1 MLLKMT
7 KAEKT
12 QLIEEL
18 VEKFS
23 DAKYFYLTD
32 FSTLNAEQ
40 TTDLRRLCNEKDVEM
55 VVIKNK
61 LIKKALQRISEEEY
75 QGVFE
80 YLAGPTAVLF
90 SESGKV
96 PAQILKEYRKSNAM
110 PTLKAAYVE
119 SSVVAGDD
127 QIDYLSTLKSK
138 EDLIGDLIGLL
149 QAPMNNLMGALNSG
163 AGTIHGLLKALEE
176 RGA

>member
-1 MLLKMT
+1 MT

-12 QLIEEL
+12 QLIAEL

-32 FSTLNAEQ
+32 FSKLNAEQ
-40 TTDLRRLCNEKDVEM
+40 TTNLRRLCNERDVEM

-61 LIKKALQRISEEEY
+61 LIKKALQQISEEQY

-96 PAQILKEYRKSNAM
+96 PAQVLKEYRKSNEM
-110 PTLKAAYVE
+110 PTLKAAYIE
-119 SSVVAGDD
+119 TSVIAGDD
-127 QIDYLSTLKSK
+127 QIDYLTTVKSK
-138 EDLIGDLIGLL
+138 EDLIGDLIALL
-149 QAPMNNLMGALNSG
+149 QSPMNNLMGALNSG
-163 AGTIHGLLKALEE
+163 GGTIHALLQTLGE
-176 RGA
+176 RGE